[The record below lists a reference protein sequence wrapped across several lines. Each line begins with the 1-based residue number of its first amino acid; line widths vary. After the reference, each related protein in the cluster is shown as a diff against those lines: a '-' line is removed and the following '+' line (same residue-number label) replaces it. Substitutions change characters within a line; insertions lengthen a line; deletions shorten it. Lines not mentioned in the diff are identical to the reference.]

1 MARLGDRYARVRG
14 GHVEQVAFVEGRHEL
29 GADPLQ
35 GVPRGR
41 KGDDRD
47 RDGQPPHADRCPDHG
62 PVEEDEQPAQG
73 VPALRQQAAPDQVSR
88 HDRYEGNG
96 QQGGRGH
103 RVGLGIGQRLE
114 ESAFLGLQGEDRRE
128 GERDDQQRVEEGRS
142 HFLGGVEHDP
152 PVVLLPAVPL
162 HVLVGVLDHD
172 DGGVHQRAD
181 GDGDPAQGHDVGVDP
196 LPGHDEEGGEHADR
210 QGEDD
215 HQGRTE
221 VDQEDDTDQ
230 GDDETFHQQ
239 LVAQVVDGPFDQA
252 RPIVGRN
259 DLHALRQARLE
270 RLQLL
275 LDVPDDLHGV
285 LAVPHDDDAADD
297 LALAVPFRQ
306 SPPKFRSR
314 RDPGDLVKEYGR
326 PETVDAQR
334 HVLQVLHGLD
344 VPQPA
349 DHVLGLRHFHDP
361 AAHVVVA
368 PLDCRLDPVERYVV
382 DQQLVGVDLHLV
394 LLDEPADAGDL
405 GHPVDRSEFVP
416 EEPVLDAP
424 QFRQVVPVAP
434 EHVLVDPAHARGVG
448 PERGVHARRQAVGH
462 VAQVLQHAAAGPV
475 DVRAV
480 LEDDVY
486 EA

>member
-1 MARLGDRYARVRG
+1 MR
-14 GHVEQVAFVEGRHEL
+14 
-29 GADPLQ
+29 
-35 GVPRGR
+35 
-41 KGDDRD
+41 
-47 RDGQPPHADRCPDHG
+47 
-62 PVEEDEQPAQG
+62 
-73 VPALRQQAAPDQVSR
+73 
-88 HDRYEGNG
+88 
-96 QQGGRGH
+96 
-103 RVGLGIGQRLE
+103 
-114 ESAFLGLQGEDRRE
+114 
-128 GERDDQQRVEEGRS
+128 
-142 HFLGGVEHDP
+142 
-152 PVVLLPAVPL
+152 
-162 HVLVGVLDHD
+162 VLDHD

-181 GDGDPAQGHDVGVDP
+181 GDGDPPQGHDVGVDP
-196 LPGHDEEGGEHADR
+196 LPGHDKEGGEHADR

-221 VDQEDDTDQ
+221 VDQEDDADQ
-230 GDDETFHQQ
+230 GDDEAFYQQ
-239 LVAQVVDGPFDQA
+239 LVTQIVDGPFDQA
-252 RPIVGRN
+252 RAVVGRD
-259 DLHALRQARLE
+259 DLHALRQTRLE

-275 LDVPDDLHGV
+275 LDVPDHLQGV

-297 LALAVPFRQ
+297 LPLAVPFRQ
-306 SPPKFRSR
+306 SPPKFRSC
-314 RDPGDLVKEYGR
+314 RDPGDLVKEDGR
-326 PETVDAQR
+326 PESVYAQG

-344 VPQPA
+344 VAQPA

-368 PLDCRLDPVERYVV
+368 PLDRRLDPVERYVV

-405 GHPVDRSEFVP
+405 GHPDDRGEFVP

-475 DVRAV
+475 EVRAV
-480 LEDDVY
+480 LEDDVH
-486 EA
+486 EAEPEETVAADRLCVGHREHGRGQGVGHLVLHHLGRLAGILGQDDHLHVREVRDGVERDLHQGHSPARDQQQRDQDHQEPVPDGVFDYALQHDGFL